1 MDVPKHYKAES
12 LVKAMDEVGKE
23 AKIERKT
30 PRRTKAACTM
40 ACGCRCRPCS
50 ATILSKAVETW
61 LDDRRLG
68 TYGAVWLPRKTV
80 ELGEEAAEKVLEAL
94 LNWPK
99 DLKFFERSA
108 IRKPIR
114 EIAGFIAHKLV
125 RHVGEPAKYLDAA
138 YTQIV
143 KCIQDSRMTLM
154 TKAGALNRS
163 TWLQ

>member
-1 MDVPKHYKAES
+1 
-12 LVKAMDEVGKE
+12 
-23 AKIERKT
+23 
-30 PRRTKAACTM
+30 
-40 ACGCRCRPCS
+40 
-50 ATILSKAVETW
+50 VETW

-68 TYGAVWLPRKTV
+68 NYGAAWLSRKTV
-80 ELGEEAAEKVLEAL
+80 VLGEEAAEKVLEAL
-94 LNWPK
+94 LNQPK
-99 DLKFFERSA
+99 DFKFFEWSA

-125 RHVGEPAKYLDAA
+125 RRVREPAKYLDAD

-154 TKAGALNRS
+154 TKTGALNRS